1 MWRPAQRRLRVALHS
16 LPQLLFRAYFFLPR
30 VTLLRLSIALI
41 AKTACSLA
49 VFKTTSLDA

>member
-1 MWRPAQRRLRVALHS
+1 MWGRARRRLQLQLHS
-16 LPQLLFRAYFFLPR
+16 LPQHLFRAYFFLPR
-30 VTLLRLSIALI
+30 ITLLRRSIVLI